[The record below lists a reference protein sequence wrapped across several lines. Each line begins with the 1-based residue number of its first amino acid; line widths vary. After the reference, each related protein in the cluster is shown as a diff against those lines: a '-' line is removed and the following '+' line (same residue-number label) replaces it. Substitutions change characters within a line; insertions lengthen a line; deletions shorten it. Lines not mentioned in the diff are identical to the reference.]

1 MTRNEGMLEK
11 VWGLLRNDIRAQAAR
26 VTNLTLL
33 TQRSETSGAFPPFA
47 YADAPRASTGAV
59 TDGDCIWISDGRK
72 SGEGAGN
79 GTGVPCYYV
88 SAVDDYYT
96 FRTDAL
102 VTI

>member
-1 MTRNEGMLEK
+1 MDIVEVIWQQLGKQIDALANRLDALELK
-11 VWGLLRNDIRAQAAR
+11 
-26 VTNLTLL
+26 
-33 TQRSETSGAFPPFA
+33 TQRAETAGSFPPFA